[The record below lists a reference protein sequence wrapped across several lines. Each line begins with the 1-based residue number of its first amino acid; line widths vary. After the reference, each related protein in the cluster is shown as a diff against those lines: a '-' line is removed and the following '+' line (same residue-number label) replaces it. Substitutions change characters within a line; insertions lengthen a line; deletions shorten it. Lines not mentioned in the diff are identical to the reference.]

1 MICIMHEG
9 TPYGHLTIGT
19 RPATPRQ
26 IGTITGVGEKEA
38 TKLIEELED
47 AGVFSRNDGG
57 VIFSRRMV
65 RDWDYEIKHRNYGK
79 RGGNPELIKA
89 RPGTVPS
96 EDRVVRLKP
105 DKNPTLFRQ
114 IFEEAEGSCELCGVQ
129 LTRETPY
136 AANSYQL
143 DHIKEVKDGGTNDRD
158 NLRAVCRKCNMSRNL
173 IPSIDVPHN
182 QTIGDPVKGSSG
194 GRDKFLD
201 TDSESEAE
209 SERKRERETR
219 AQAPAARP
227 RQAKI
232 HSDWFPDADGI
243 KCAKEV
249 GITDVAETIGKFVDY
264 YTANGKPMVDWD
276 AAWRVWCSREPDIR
290 RNGK

>member
-65 RDWDYEIKHRNYGK
+65 RDHARSEEGRRNIDK
-79 RGGNPELIKA
+79 RGDRSPPSSEPTTPPTRGASSDPVRRPEKRA
-89 RPGTVPS
+89 ASYPS
-96 EDRVVRLKP
+96 RGAD
-105 DKNPTLFRQ
+105 TL
-114 IFEEAEGSCELCGVQ
+114 EAE
-129 LTRETPY
+129 
-136 AANSYQL
+136 A
-143 DHIKEVKDGGTNDRD
+143 
-158 NLRAVCRKCNMSRNL
+158 
-173 IPSIDVPHN
+173 
-182 QTIGDPVKGSSG
+182 
-194 GRDKFLD
+194 
-201 TDSESEAE
+201 EAE
-209 SERKRERETR
+209 SEKKEREREAR

-243 KCAKEV
+243 ECAKEV
-249 GITDVAETIGKFVDY
+249 GITDVVGTIGQFMDY
-264 YTANGKPMVDWD
+264 YTQNGKPMADWQ
-276 AAWRVWCSREPDIR
+276 AAWRVWCRREPGFL
-290 RNGK
+290 RNGR

>member
-65 RDWDYEIKHRNYGK
+65 RDHARSEEGRRNIDK
-79 RGGNPELIKA
+79 RGDRSPPSSQPTTPPTRGASSDPVSLPA
-89 RPGTVPS
+89 RPAASYPS
-96 EDRVVRLKP
+96 RGAD
-105 DKNPTLFRQ
+105 TL
-114 IFEEAEGSCELCGVQ
+114 EAEAE
-129 LTRETPY
+129 
-136 AANSYQL
+136 
-143 DHIKEVKDGGTNDRD
+143 
-158 NLRAVCRKCNMSRNL
+158 
-173 IPSIDVPHN
+173 
-182 QTIGDPVKGSSG
+182 
-194 GRDKFLD
+194 
-201 TDSESEAE
+201 SESEAE
-209 SERKRERETR
+209 SEKRKREREAR

-243 KCAKEV
+243 ECAKEA
-249 GITDVAETIGKFVDY
+249 GIPDVVETIGQFVDY
-264 YTANGKPMVDWD
+264 YTANGKPMADWG
-276 AAWRVWCSREPDIR
+276 AAWRVWCRREPELR